1 MPETWRDVTVDG
13 GVRLRVR
20 VVDDAG
26 RGVPTL
32 VLHHGLASSQH
43 IWDLML
49 PRLARRLRVVTYDAR
64 GHGRSAKPTTGYGF
78 PTVVAD
84 ALGVIGA
91 TRSRRPIVVGHSW
104 GAMVAL
110 ELAARHPRSVAGAVF
125 VDGGMAPVGE
135 GRPWHE
141 VREALAPP
149 PLAGMP
155 VEVFRRSMPS
165 FWGDALAIT
174 PEIEAI
180 VFEVMHVRRDGTI
193 RPRLS
198 RANHLRILRAIWE
211 QDPLALHGRL
221 RVPALAIA
229 ADSSGDGN
237 EAEREHEKRDAA
249 SALRAAGAPTRLTWI
264 RGIHDL
270 PLQHPDEL
278 ARRIERF
285 ARTAVG

>member
-1 MPETWRDVTVDG
+1 MPETWRDVEGDG
-13 GVRLRVR
+13 GVRLCVR

-26 RGVPTL
+26 RSVPTL

-49 PRLARRLRVVTYDAR
+49 PRLARRFRVVTYDAR
-64 GHGRSAKPTTGYGF
+64 GHGRSAKPATGYGF
-78 PTVVAD
+78 TAVVAD
-84 ALGVIGA
+84 ALAVIGA
-91 TRSRRPIVVGHSW
+91 TRSRRPLVVGHSW

-110 ELAARHPRSVAGAVF
+110 EFAARHPRSVAGAVF
-125 VDGGMAPVGE
+125 VDGGIAPVGE
-135 GRPWHE
+135 GRPWRE

-165 FWGDALAIT
+165 FWGEALAIT

-180 VFEVMHVRRDGTI
+180 VLEVMHVQRDGTI

-198 RANHLRILRAIWE
+198 RKNHLRILRAIWE

-229 ADSSGDGN
+229 AESSRDAN
-237 EAEREHEKRDAA
+237 ETEREHAKRQTTR
-249 SALRAAGAPTRLTWI
+249 ALRAAGAPTRVTWI

-270 PLQHPDEL
+270 PLQHPGEL
-278 ARRIERF
+278 TRQIERF